1 MSERRK
7 AAVLVD
13 IRVIPRSGRPGIAG
27 MRDGAML
34 VRLKA
39 APVEGAANK
48 ELVAVL
54 ADALGVPKRN
64 ITIVSGERSRTK
76 KVRIE
81 GVGPGRLEALSQQSD

>member
-1 MSERRK
+1 M
-7 AAVLVD
+7 LVEV
-13 IRVIPRSGRPGIAG
+13 RVVPRSGRSGVAG
-27 MRDGAML
+27 MRDGAVL

-64 ITIVSGERSRTK
+64 ITIVSGHHSRTK
-76 KVRIE
+76 KVRLQ
-81 GVGPGRLEALSQQSD
+81 GVDPGRLEALSQPSD